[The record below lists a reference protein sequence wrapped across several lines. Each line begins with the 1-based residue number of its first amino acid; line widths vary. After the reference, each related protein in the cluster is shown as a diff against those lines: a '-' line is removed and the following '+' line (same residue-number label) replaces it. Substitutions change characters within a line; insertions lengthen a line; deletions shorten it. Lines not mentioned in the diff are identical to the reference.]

1 MCPRLFAVLALL
13 CCSNQALAQKNLPS
27 TQKVI
32 EQISQTN
39 HLAVL
44 VTLNRNGKVLL
55 SHHAQHDFVP
65 ASLIKLFTGI
75 LTMDVLGPDAKLTTT
90 MTAHYTPNSH
100 TTQLD
105 VYGSADPTL
114 NDQDI
119 VTLYNQLTEQ
129 NISLDPAHTQIN
141 SDQLKPY
148 RFGPGWMLEDL
159 TNCEISYRD
168 WLNLEK
174 DHCPNQSPNNTL
186 T

>member
-1 MCPRLFAVLALL
+1 
-13 CCSNQALAQKNLPS
+13 
-27 TQKVI
+27 
-32 EQISQTN
+32 
-39 HLAVL
+39 
-44 VTLNRNGKVLL
+44 
-55 SHHAQHDFVP
+55 
-65 ASLIKLFTGI
+65 
-75 LTMDVLGPDAKLTTT
+75 MDVLGPDAKLTTT

-174 DHCPNQSPNNTL
+174 ITARTKARTTLPAMKCSHSWGSTSNQIHTSSNY
-186 T
+186 